1 MTDTDSITREQA
13 AAVSRVFEL
22 VPGDKITAGDI
33 VVFDRK
39 PRRIIARSAVF
50 LSADDLP
57 PAMQMI
63 GLYYRTEWWSR
74 QTVVRRLT
82 GPRLDEVRAID
93 GGEVA

>member
-50 LSADDLP
+50 LPADDLL

-74 QTVVRRLT
+74 QTVARRLT
-82 GPRLDEVRAID
+82 SPRLDEVRAID